1 VYLLTY
7 SVVNRTSL
15 EYLTR
20 FMDMI
25 PKCLG
30 HRPIMIIVGTM
41 IDRKD
46 RQVTSRQGMA
56 FARTHGCSYFEVS
69 SFVDYSCTVPQVVE
83 EAIRVRR
90 HDKTTPSRLDL
101 DDSMSI
107 TSDQSS
113 YYGYKKRT
121 SIDSDSSQWAS
132 PMGPSST
139 GLQPS
144 LTTRH
149 HRLLHALPT
158 HVTTRWLAE
167 QPNSDQHSPVT

>member
-1 VYLLTY
+1 
-7 SVVNRTSL
+7 
-15 EYLTR
+15 
-20 FMDMI
+20 MDMI

-69 SFVDYSCTVPQVVE
+69 SFVDHSCTVPQVVE

-121 SIDSDSSQWAS
+121 SIDSDSSQWSAS
-132 PMGPSST
+132 SSDSGFSDGSIFDRSSAFSDYSSPPSTPCS
-139 GLQPS
+139 PD
-144 LTTRH
+144 TRY
-149 HRLLHALPT
+149 
-158 HVTTRWLAE
+158 
-167 QPNSDQHSPVT
+167 NSMAGRAAKQ